1 MQSSPGYLQV
11 GQVKSNWT
19 RQIPQTSSSGIS
31 QRHDATASHCLI
43 LTFMIKQ
50 LGMFLKSPVPS
61 FSDCEIDEDVNNIEG
76 RQFSV
81 AAHFEALG

>member
-1 MQSSPGYLQV
+1 
-11 GQVKSNWT
+11 
-19 RQIPQTSSSGIS
+19 
-31 QRHDATASHCLI
+31 
-43 LTFMIKQ
+43 MIKQ